1 MKISY
6 EGIGFML
13 VTFPD
18 ESATEGNVCKIN
30 QSGCAEDCMTNDLFC
45 GVVHSVEK
53 TMAAVQLEGF
63 AKAHYSGTKPEM
75 GYVKMTADGI
85 GGVCVNNSGR
95 EYLVVQVNENDRT
108 VTMKL

>member
-18 ESATEGNVCKIN
+18 ECAVEGNVCKIN
-30 QSGCAEDCMTNDLFC
+30 QGGYAEDCIANDLFC

-63 AKAHYSGTKPEM
+63 AKARYSGTKPQM
-75 GYVKMTADGI
+75 GYVKLTADGF

-108 VTMKL
+108 VIMKL

>member
-30 QSGCAEDCMTNDLFC
+30 QSSCAEDCMTNDLFC

-108 VTMKL
+108 VIMKL